1 MDSSVADDWEEAE
14 VLCDSF
20 RRPLNP
26 ERQPGHQQRIGGL
39 LGDILLGCV
48 HVVSLKN
55 ITKSLKLRSS
65 DALLSWMRWLQ
76 TNFIT
81 YSKSC
86 SLRNS
91 LHSVIAHASAKTSLP
106 LLTLTS
112 WVKEASPSPP
122 SAMYH
127 FQLSVIFRCCR
138 GKFCLFLGKSAWLTT
153 SSWYPGSQDQP
164 FPQPWM
170 PKAQWSPA
178 VRALD
183 IFSSFQQSSTATKY
197 PDEVTEIFKTQGIIQ
212 LVSGRVK
219 SFSRCK
225 EGEGVVARRSFPTK
239 H

>member
-20 RRPLNP
+20 RRPLHP
-26 ERQPGHQQRIGGL
+26 ARQPGDQRRRGGV

-91 LHSVIAHASAKTSLP
+91 LHSVIAHASAKTSHP
-106 LLTLTS
+106 LLTFTS
-112 WVKEASPSPP
+112 WVKKASPFPP

-127 FQLSVIFRCCR
+127 FQLSVIFRCFR

-153 SSWYPGSQDQP
+153 NSWHPGSQDQL

-170 PKAQWSPA
+170 PKAQWFPA

-183 IFSSFQQSSTATKY
+183 IFSIFQQSSTATKY
-197 PDEVTEIFKTQGIIQ
+197 PDELREIFKTQGIIQ

-225 EGEGVVARRSFPTK
+225 EGGMVARRSVPTK